1 MTDRRKFR
9 IELDED
15 VMEAIR
21 ALADKHY
28 NRNAT
33 KATNVLLR
41 KALKAQKR

>member
-1 MTDRRKFR
+1 MTDRRKYR
-9 IELDED
+9 IALDED

-21 ALADKHY
+21 AIANKHY

-41 KALKAQKR
+41 KAMKAQKR